1 MHTRSIIRQQFVTL
15 LKGATDCGDNVFK
28 QRSRPFIQ
36 VEGWATELPAIVVY
50 TNTDPVTIYNAAPQ
64 AYERVANVVVEI
76 HVAAGE
82 ESDDFLDHVAEQV
95 EILISRYNWE
105 AEDIKFGLGQTVMN
119 LVESGS
125 QINAALSITF
135 PMTYYSD
142 LPDAGKSDLLDDFKT
157 AANTYKIGTATNQQT
172 VEIP

>member
-36 VEGWATELPAIVVY
+36 IEGWATELPAIVVY
-50 TNTDPVTIYNAAPQ
+50 TNTDPATVYNVAPQ
-64 AYERVANVVVEI
+64 TFERVASVVVEI

-82 ESDDFLDHVAEQV
+82 DSDDFLDHVAEQV

-105 AEDIKFGLGQTVMN
+105 AEDIKFSIGQTAMN

-125 QINAALSITF
+125 QINAALAITF
-135 PMTYYSD
+135 PMTYYTD
-142 LPDAGKSDLLDDFKT
+142 LPDAGKTGLLEDFKT
-157 AANTYKIGTATNQQT
+157 AANTYQIGTATNEQT